1 MPDEPNKKMDEMLR
15 AYAKERRKAA
25 DVPLHP
31 ATRNLLQG
39 EVRRVFGTAEPQ
51 PWWKRLRAFWPQLTF
66 AGSMCLIL
74 GIAILS
80 LRQPPRNES
89 STSTPAGSEVEL
101 LKQAER
107 SGVQEKAVE
116 SKLKERMDDRDRL
129 GVSEPLKISPKPEQ
143 PAPQKNVETLRGLER
158 APKASA
164 GTAIAPPQLPSV
176 APQESFQ
183 ERGEE
188 LQMRERVLTDSASAS
203 APVVAPELRL
213 QKKME
218 APAKADEAKDSAAT
232 APRRE
237 FANERLARSATVGR
251 STSVG
256 LRQENVSLAADMTNL
271 GAARRLNFV
280 QVSNVNARGAA
291 AMGTNAVLTSF
302 QVEQLGNNVKFLDR
316 DGSIYVGELE
326 ATNSAAALAVAD
338 DATKL
343 DASAAYYFRVQGT
356 NRTLGKDVVL
366 IGEYFEQTN
375 QAPSSLDTFAITP
388 ASATRPKIQPRHL
401 IIGNAT
407 VGATNQVPVRAVA
420 NEP

>member
-1 MPDEPNKKMDEMLR
+1 MPDEPNKKIDETLR
-15 AYAKERRKAA
+15 AYAQERRKAA
-25 DVPLHP
+25 DISLHP

-39 EVRRVFGTAEPQ
+39 EVRRVFGAAEPQ

-80 LRQPPRNES
+80 LRQPPKNES
-89 STSTPAGSEVEL
+89 SASTTTAEAEVEL
-101 LKQAER
+101 IKQANK

-116 SKLKERMDDRDRL
+116 SKLKERIDDRDAL
-129 GVSEPLKISPKPEQ
+129 GAAEPLKVSPNPG
-143 PAPQKNVETLRGLER
+143 PAPEKNVETLRGMER
-158 APKASA
+158 APNPSA

-176 APQESFQ
+176 APQESFRG
-183 ERGEE
+183 RGEE
-188 LQMRERVLTDSASAS
+188 LQTPERVLTDSASAS
-203 APVVAPELRL
+203 APAVAPELRL
-213 QKKME
+213 QKKLE
-218 APAKADEAKDSAAT
+218 APAKAEETKDSVAT
-232 APRRE
+232 DLKQPS
-237 FANERLARSATVGR
+237 ANNKRSLRSTAGR

-256 LRQENVSLAADMTNL
+256 LRLENVSLAADMTNL

-280 QVSNVNARGAA
+280 QVSNVNSRGAA
-291 AMGTNAVLTSF
+291 ATGTNAVLTSF

-343 DASAAYYFRVQGT
+343 DTSAAYYFRVQGT

-388 ASATRPKIQPRHL
+388 TSAARPKVQPRHL